1 MLSMTDVKPDA
12 PDIVYWHNFLNLMVL
27 DVKSN
32 SLAFGVT
39 ATGSIAGSYQK
50 AARYMKTDKSDIL
63 TLLRNSE
70 DYVSGQ
76 QLCDRFGV
84 TRTAVWKVIN
94 QLKEEGYQIE
104 SVSGRGYRLVEGPV
118 DMMSG
123 SEIASRLRTRWA
135 GRKLYY
141 LESTGST
148 NTDAKRFGEEG
159 DPHGTTVVA
168 DIQTAGKGRR
178 GRQWQSLPGTSLS
191 FTILLRPDF
200 VPDKA
205 SMITLVMAL
214 SVAEAVEETTGAEV
228 GIKWPNDI
236 VMNRKKICGMLT
248 EMTMTPE
255 MDEIQYVVVGAGIN
269 VNNGS
274 PEEFQEDI
282 RPTATSL
289 RIETGRQYNRAE
301 LLDKVLMRFEE
312 NYETFLETLDLSG
325 LRERY
330 QKHLLNMGAQVRVLD
345 PAGEYTGVSEGIDSQ
360 GELIVVKENGEKIPV
375 YAGEVSVRGLYGY
388 V

>member
-1 MLSMTDVKPDA
+1 
-12 PDIVYWHNFLNLMVL
+12 
-27 DVKSN
+27 
-32 SLAFGVT
+32 
-39 ATGSIAGSYQK
+39 
-50 AARYMKTDKSDIL
+50 MKTDKSDIL

-70 DYVSGQ
+70 EYVSGQ

-104 SVSGRGYRLVEGPV
+104 SVTGKGYRLVESPV
-118 DMMSG
+118 DVLSA
-123 SEIASRLRTRWA
+123 SEIASRLTTKWA

-141 LESTGST
+141 LDTTGST
-148 NTDAKRFGEEG
+148 NNDAKRMGEEG
-159 DPHGTTVVA
+159 DPHGATVVA

-178 GRQWQSLPGTSLS
+178 GRSWQSLSGTALS

-200 VPDKA
+200 APDKA
-205 SMITLVMAL
+205 SMITLIMAL
-214 SVAEAVEETTGAEV
+214 SVAEAVEETTGAEA

-255 MDEIQYVVVGAGIN
+255 MDEIQYIVVGAGIN
-269 VNNGS
+269 VNNAS
-274 PEEFQEDI
+274 PEEFHEDV

-289 RIETGRQYNRAE
+289 RIETGRQISRAE
-301 LLDKVLMRFEE
+301 LLNRVLLRFEE
-312 NYETFLETLDLSG
+312 NYEIFLTTLDLSG

-330 QKHLLNMGAQVRVLD
+330 QRHLLNMGAQVRVLD
-345 PAGEYTGVSEGIDSQ
+345 PAGEFTGVSEGIDDR
-360 GELIVVKENGEKIPV
+360 GELIVVKENGERVPV